1 MGVGSHVTFCFLIF
15 LFIITETKI
24 HSTFWEKCSFS
35 AFVSSRHNISFSL
48 FLKIMGFAILLLCMT
63 YWIEN
68 KPKNKKSSNAV
79 FEMSLVF
86 GFKYLTSLQWKVQG
100 FFVWGFMHFIIQ
112 SALLDY
118 SFLFLILV
126 SYISLVF
133 CYIRLVYR
141 TSNFQI
147 VAIALTSLFKDTF
160 AHSSA
165 SQTANLC
172 G

>member
-1 MGVGSHVTFCFLIF
+1 MGVGSHVTFRFLIF
-15 LFIITETKI
+15 LFIITETRI
-24 HSTFWEKCSFS
+24 HSTFWEKCTVFQL
-35 AFVSSRHNISFSL
+35 L
-48 FLKIMGFAILLLCMT
+48 FHLVIRFHSHYFWKLWVLQLLCMT

-79 FEMSLVF
+79 FEMSLLF
-86 GFKYLTSLQWKVQG
+86 GFKYLTSLQLKVQG
-100 FFVWGFMHFIIQ
+100 FFVWGFMRFITQ

-147 VAIALTSLFKDTF
+147 VAIALTSLVKE
-160 AHSSA
+160 
-165 SQTANLC
+165 
-172 G
+172 